1 MHKALTT
8 AWVALK
14 RVWPFRPPSVGGV
27 PIRALCVGLVV
38 ACLVPTFV
46 LAALLAQQLEGKRSF
61 ITCAYAVQRAH
72 RGEQDDV
79 IGAVDQ

>member
-46 LAALLAQQLEGKRSF
+46 LAALLAQQLAETKRAELQANTERISREL
-61 ITCAYAVQRAH
+61 AAVEIGRAH
-72 RGEQDDV
+72 V
-79 IGAVDQ
+79 